1 MRIIPKK
8 TKVAMEFF
16 KGVEIPDVLIG
27 IVGLSMV
34 ISVIF
39 SNLPFRLWI
48 GAGLAYCLA
57 HPSSPS
63 RGKKPI

>member
-16 KGVEIPDVLIG
+16 KGIEVPDVL
-27 IVGLSMV
+27 VGVVGVSIV

-39 SNLPFRLWI
+39 SNLPYRMGTVI
-48 GAGLAYCLA
+48 
-57 HPSSPS
+57 
-63 RGKKPI
+63 RVT

>member
-39 SNLPFRLWI
+39 SNLPFRL
-48 GAGLAYCLA
+48 
-57 HPSSPS
+57 
-63 RGKKPI
+63 